1 MNQGQ
6 NKKILMIEDE
16 DIFIDMFGG
25 KLSQDGFDMTFAKN
39 GAWGIKEALEKEFDL
54 IIIDMVMPAIGGEEI
69 ITKLKLEN
77 KTKDLPILVLSASV
91 DDETKK
97 KVEEMGVVAF
107 FVKTHITPGELS
119 QRVNEIFGE
128 Q

>member
-25 KLSQDGFDMTFAKN
+25 KLSQDGYDMTFAKN
-39 GAWGIKEALEKEFDL
+39 GAWGIREASEKKFDL
-54 IIIDMVMPAIGGEEI
+54 IIIDMVMPAMGGEEI

-77 KTKDLPILVLSASV
+77 ETKDLPILVLSASV
-91 DDETKK
+91 DEETKK
-97 KVEEMGVVAF
+97 KVEDMGVAAF
-107 FVKTHITPGELS
+107 YVKTHITPGELS
-119 QRVNEIFGE
+119 QRVSEIVKE
-128 Q
+128 K